1 MTWLGQK
8 QEPEAPRSA
17 TPVTP
22 VAPQVAAAPAMPMP
36 TERHPIAQSA
46 VASIGKS
53 LHVKGELSGNEDL
66 AIEGKVEGKITLNG
80 CNVTVGQTG
89 RVSAEIQAKTV
100 IVSGLVH
107 GNISAAEMVEVTATG
122 TMLGD
127 IRSPRVK
134 LVDGAKF
141 KGSIDMESR
150 AATTS
155 QASASASS
163 SNSARRE
170 DAPAMAASSKSSARQ
185 EESPAMAAAG
195 KS

>member
-8 QEPEAPRSA
+8 QEPEAPRTA
-17 TPVTP
+17 TPFTP
-22 VAPQVAAAPAMPMP
+22 VAPQVAAAPTTIPTP
-36 TERHPIAQSA
+36 TERHTAPQSA

-66 AIEGKVEGKITLNG
+66 SIEGKVEGKITLNG

-100 IVSGLVH
+100 VVSGLVH

-150 AATTS
+150 GASTQAQTSS
-155 QASASASS
+155 QAS
-163 SNSARRE
+163 RQE
-170 DAPAMAASSKSSARQ
+170 APATTASNKGAARH
-185 EESPAMAAAG
+185 EESPALAAAG

>member
-1 MTWLGQK
+1 M
-8 QEPEAPRSA
+8 
-17 TPVTP
+17 
-22 VAPQVAAAPAMPMP
+22 
-36 TERHPIAQSA
+36 
-46 VASIGKS
+46 
-53 LHVKGELSGNEDL
+53 KGELSGNEDL
-66 AIEGKVEGKITLNG
+66 SIEGKVEGKITLNG

-100 IVSGLVH
+100 VVSGLVH

-150 AATTS
+150 GAATQAQTS
-155 QASASASS
+155 SHA
-163 SNSARRE
+163 ARHE
-170 DAPAMAASSKSSARQ
+170 EAPAVAASSKGAARH
-185 EESPAMAAAG
+185 EESPAMAASG

>member
-8 QEPEAPRSA
+8 QEPEAPRTA
-17 TPVTP
+17 TPATP
-22 VAPQVAAAPAMPMP
+22 VAPQVAAAPTMVPTPM
-36 TERHPIAQSA
+36 ERHTVSQST

-66 AIEGKVEGKITLNG
+66 SIEGKVEGKITLNG

-100 IVSGLVH
+100 VVSGLVH

-150 AATTS
+150 GAATQAQTSS
-155 QASASASS
+155 QA
-163 SNSARRE
+163 ARQE
-170 DAPAMAASSKSSARQ
+170 APATAASSKGAARH

>member
-1 MTWLGQK
+1 MV
-8 QEPEAPRSA
+8 P
-17 TPVTP
+17 TP
-22 VAPQVAAAPAMPMP
+22 M
-36 TERHPIAQSA
+36 ERHTVSQST

-66 AIEGKVEGKITLNG
+66 SIEGKVEGKITLNG

-100 IVSGLVH
+100 VVSGLVH

-150 AATTS
+150 GAATQAQTSS
-155 QASASASS
+155 QA
-163 SNSARRE
+163 ARQE
-170 DAPAMAASSKSSARQ
+170 APATAASSKGAARH